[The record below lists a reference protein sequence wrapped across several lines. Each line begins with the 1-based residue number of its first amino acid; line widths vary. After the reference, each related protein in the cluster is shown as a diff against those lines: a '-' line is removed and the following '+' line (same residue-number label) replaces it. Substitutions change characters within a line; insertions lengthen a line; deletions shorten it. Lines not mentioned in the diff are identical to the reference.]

1 MSDKIQN
8 KYIEEYKDVKPSAEF
23 LDRLT
28 LTLEQE
34 RANKKRSNIKM
45 VRRVASIAAC
55 LVVAVA
61 AGVLILHNTK
71 PSSTGDASSTTDSS
85 PDNPNSSVNNS
96 VNIYGDNTAISGQ
109 PIKIDEWDTSSLTP
123 EEYAD
128 AMAQMLSSDSLS
140 YILKS
145 DSNSFVGADK
155 ISDDEIASLSEM
167 FRNASLTDKADD
179 SAERTYYM
187 AVFEDGLIIK
197 LSAVSDS
204 YVEIPSKDVFL
215 SVN

>member
-85 PDNPNSSVNNS
+85 PDTPNSSVNNS

-123 EEYAD
+123 EEYAA

>member
-85 PDNPNSSVNNS
+85 PDTPNSSVNNS

-155 ISDDEIASLSEM
+155 ISDEEIASLSEM
-167 FRNASLTDKADD
+167 FRNAALTDKADD

>member
-1 MSDKIQN
+1 MSDKIQS

-34 RANKKRSNIKM
+34 RAKKKRSKIKL
-45 VRRVASIAAC
+45 VRSVASIAAC

-61 AGVLILHNTK
+61 AGVLILNNTK
-71 PSSTGDASSTTDSS
+71 PSSTASSSTDSS
-85 PDNPNSSVNNS
+85 EIPNSLINNN

-109 PIKIDEWDTSSLTP
+109 PIKIDEWDTSTLSP
-123 EEYAD
+123 DEYAD

-145 DSNSFVGADK
+145 DSNNFVGADR
-155 ISDDEIASLSEM
+155 IDDDEISSLSQM
-167 FRNASLTDKADD
+167 FKNATLTDKADD

-197 LSAVSDS
+197 LSTVSDS

>member
-1 MSDKIQN
+1 MSDKIQS
-8 KYIEEYKDVKPSAEF
+8 KYIEEYKDVKPSTEF
-23 LDRLT
+23 LDKLT

-34 RANKKRSNIKM
+34 QAKKKRSKIKL
-45 VRRVASIAAC
+45 VRSVASIAAC

-61 AGVLILHNTK
+61 AGVLILNNTK
-71 PSSTGDASSTTDSS
+71 PSSTASSSTDSS
-85 PDNPNSSVNNS
+85 EIPNSSINNN

-109 PIKIDEWDTSSLTP
+109 PIKIDEWDTSTLSP
-123 EEYAD
+123 DEYAD

-145 DSNSFVGADK
+145 DSNNFVGADR
-155 ISDDEIASLSEM
+155 IGDDEISSLSQM
-167 FRNASLTDKADD
+167 FKNATLTDKADD
-179 SAERTYYM
+179 SATRTYYM

-197 LSAVSDS
+197 LSTVSDS

>member
-28 LTLEQE
+28 QTLEQE

-71 PSSTGDASSTTDSS
+71 PSSTGEASSTTDSS
-85 PDNPNSSVNNS
+85 SDTPNSSVNNS
-96 VNIYGDNTAISGQ
+96 VNIYGDNTAITGQ
-109 PIKIDEWDTSSLTP
+109 QIKVDEWDTSSLTP

-145 DSNSFVGADK
+145 DSNSFVGADR
-155 ISDDEIASLSEM
+155 ISDGEIASLSEM
-167 FRNASLTDKADD
+167 FRNATLTDKADD

-197 LSAVSDS
+197 LSTVSDS

>member
-8 KYIEEYKDVKPSAEF
+8 KYIEEFKDIKPSAEF

-34 RANKKRSNIKM
+34 QANKKRSKIKM

-61 AGVLILHNTK
+61 AGVLIMNNTK
-71 PSSTGDASSTTDSS
+71 PSSTGKDSS
-85 PDNPNSSVNNS
+85 SVDSSAENPNGTINNS

-109 PIKIDEWDTSSLTP
+109 PIKIDEWDTNSLSP

-145 DSNSFVGADK
+145 DSNSFVGADR
-155 ISDDEIASLSEM
+155 ISDEEISSLADM
-167 FRNASLTDKADD
+167 FENATLTDKADD
-179 SAERTYYM
+179 SAERSYYM

-197 LSAVSDS
+197 LSTVSDS
-204 YVEIPSKDVFL
+204 YVEIPSKDVYL
-215 SVN
+215 SVK

>member
-1 MSDKIQN
+1 
-8 KYIEEYKDVKPSAEF
+8 
-23 LDRLT
+23 
-28 LTLEQE
+28 
-34 RANKKRSNIKM
+34 M

-85 PDNPNSSVNNS
+85 PDTPNSSVNNS
-96 VNIYGDNTAISGQ
+96 VNIYGDNTAITGQ

-128 AMAQMLSSDSLS
+128 AMAQMLSSDRLS
-140 YILKS
+140 YLLTS

-167 FRNASLTDKADD
+167 FKNATLTDKADD

>member
-28 LTLEQE
+28 QTLEQE

-45 VRRVASIAAC
+45 VRRIASIAAC

-85 PDNPNSSVNNS
+85 SDTPNSSVNNS

-145 DSNSFVGADK
+145 DSNSFVGADR

-167 FRNASLTDKADD
+167 FKNATLTDKADD

-187 AVFEDGLIIK
+187 AVFEDGFIIK

>member
-85 PDNPNSSVNNS
+85 PDTPNSSVNNS

-167 FRNASLTDKADD
+167 FRNATLTDKADD

>member
-1 MSDKIQN
+1 MSDKIQS

-23 LDRLT
+23 LDKLT

-34 RANKKRSNIKM
+34 RAKKKRSKIKL
-45 VRRVASIAAC
+45 VRSVASIAAC

-61 AGVLILHNTK
+61 AGVLILNNTK
-71 PSSTGDASSTTDSS
+71 PSSTASSSTDSS
-85 PDNPNSSVNNS
+85 EIPNSSINNS

-109 PIKIDEWDTSSLTP
+109 PIKIDEWDTSTLSP
-123 EEYAD
+123 NEYAD

-145 DSNSFVGADK
+145 DSNNFVGADR
-155 ISDDEIASLSEM
+155 IDDDEIASLSQM
-167 FRNASLTDKADD
+167 FKNATLTDKADD

-187 AVFEDGLIIK
+187 TVFEDGLIIK
-197 LSAVSDS
+197 LSTVSDS

>member
-28 LTLEQE
+28 QTLEQE
-34 RANKKRSNIKM
+34 RANKKRSKIKM
-45 VRRVASIAAC
+45 ARRVASIAAC

-85 PDNPNSSVNNS
+85 LDTPNSSVNNS

-145 DSNSFVGADK
+145 DSNSFVGADR

-167 FRNASLTDKADD
+167 FRNATLTDKADD

>member
-85 PDNPNSSVNNS
+85 PDTPNSSVNNS
-96 VNIYGDNTAISGQ
+96 VNIYGDNTAITGQ

-167 FRNASLTDKADD
+167 FKNATLTDKADD

>member
-1 MSDKIQN
+1 MSDKIQS

-23 LDRLT
+23 LDKLT

-34 RANKKRSNIKM
+34 QAKKKRSKIKL
-45 VRRVASIAAC
+45 VRSVASIAAC

-61 AGVLILHNTK
+61 AGVLILNNTK
-71 PSSTGDASSTTDSS
+71 PSSTASSSTDSS
-85 PDNPNSSVNNS
+85 EIPNSSINNN

-109 PIKIDEWDTSSLTP
+109 PIKIDEWDTSTLSP
-123 EEYAD
+123 DEYAD
-128 AMAQMLSSDSLS
+128 AMVQMLSSDSLS

-145 DSNSFVGADK
+145 DSNNFVGADR
-155 ISDDEIASLSEM
+155 IGDDEIASLSQM
-167 FRNASLTDKADD
+167 FKNATLTDKADD

-197 LSAVSDS
+197 LATVSDS

>member
-1 MSDKIQN
+1 MSDKIQS

-34 RANKKRSNIKM
+34 RAKKKRSKIKL
-45 VRRVASIAAC
+45 VRSVASIAAC

-61 AGVLILHNTK
+61 AGVLILNNTK
-71 PSSTGDASSTTDSS
+71 PSSTASSSTDSS
-85 PDNPNSSVNNS
+85 EIPNSSINNN

-109 PIKIDEWDTSSLTP
+109 PIKIDEWDTSTLSP
-123 EEYAD
+123 DEYAD

-145 DSNSFVGADK
+145 DSNNFVGADR
-155 ISDDEIASLSEM
+155 IDDDEISSLSQM
-167 FRNASLTDKADD
+167 FKNATLTDKVDD

-197 LSAVSDS
+197 LSTVSDS

>member
-28 LTLEQE
+28 QTLEQE
-34 RANKKRSNIKM
+34 QANKKRSNIKM

-85 PDNPNSSVNNS
+85 PDTPNSSVNNS
-96 VNIYGDNTAISGQ
+96 VNIYGDNTAITGQ
-109 PIKIDEWDTSSLTP
+109 QIKVDEWDTSSLTP

-167 FRNASLTDKADD
+167 FKNATLTDKADD

>member
-1 MSDKIQN
+1 MSDKIQS

-23 LDRLT
+23 LDKLT

-34 RANKKRSNIKM
+34 RAKKKRSKIKL
-45 VRRVASIAAC
+45 VRSVASIAAC

-61 AGVLILHNTK
+61 AGVLILNNTK
-71 PSSTGDASSTTDSS
+71 PSSTASSSTDSS
-85 PDNPNSSVNNS
+85 EIPNSSINNS

-109 PIKIDEWDTSSLTP
+109 PIKIDEWDTSTLSP
-123 EEYAD
+123 DEYAD

-145 DSNSFVGADK
+145 DSNNFVGADR
-155 ISDDEIASLSEM
+155 IDDDEIASLSQM
-167 FRNASLTDKADD
+167 FKNATLTDKADD

-197 LSAVSDS
+197 LSTVSDS

>member
-28 LTLEQE
+28 QTLEQE
-34 RANKKRSNIKM
+34 RANQKRSNIKM

-85 PDNPNSSVNNS
+85 PDTPNSSVNNS

-155 ISDDEIASLSEM
+155 ISDEEIASLSEM
-167 FRNASLTDKADD
+167 FKNATLTDKADD

>member
-1 MSDKIQN
+1 MSDKIQS

-23 LDRLT
+23 LDKLT

-34 RANKKRSNIKM
+34 RAKKKRSKIKL
-45 VRRVASIAAC
+45 VRSVASIAAC

-61 AGVLILHNTK
+61 AGVLILNNTK
-71 PSSTGDASSTTDSS
+71 PSSTASSSTDSS
-85 PDNPNSSVNNS
+85 EIPNSSINNN

-109 PIKIDEWDTSSLTP
+109 PIKIDEWDTSTLSP
-123 EEYAD
+123 DEYAD

-145 DSNSFVGADK
+145 GSNNFVGADR
-155 ISDDEIASLSEM
+155 IGDDEISSLSDM
-167 FRNASLTDKADD
+167 FKNATLTDKVDD

-197 LSAVSDS
+197 LSTVSDS

>member
-28 LTLEQE
+28 QTLEQE
-34 RANKKRSNIKM
+34 QANKKRSKIKM

-85 PDNPNSSVNNS
+85 PDTPNSSVNNS

-145 DSNSFVGADK
+145 DSNSFVGADR

-167 FRNASLTDKADD
+167 FRNATLTDKADD

>member
-34 RANKKRSNIKM
+34 QANKKRSNIKM

-55 LVVAVA
+55 LVIAVA
-61 AGVLILHNTK
+61 AGVLILNNTK
-71 PSSTGDASSTTDSS
+71 PSSTGEASSTTDSS
-85 PDNPNSSVNNS
+85 ADTPNSSVNNS
-96 VNIYGDNTAISGQ
+96 VNIYGDNTAITGQ
-109 PIKIDEWDTSSLTP
+109 QIKVDEWDTSSLSP

-128 AMAQMLSSDSLS
+128 AMAQMLSGDSLS

-145 DSNSFVGADK
+145 DSNSFVGADR
-155 ISDDEIASLSEM
+155 ISDGEIASLSDM
-167 FRNASLTDKADD
+167 FKNATLTDKADD

-187 AVFEDGLIIK
+187 AVFDDGLIIK

>member
-1 MSDKIQN
+1 MSDKIQS

-34 RANKKRSNIKM
+34 QAKKKRSKIKL
-45 VRRVASIAAC
+45 VRSVASIAAC

-61 AGVLILHNTK
+61 AGVLILNNTK
-71 PSSTGDASSTTDSS
+71 PSSTASSSTDSS
-85 PDNPNSSVNNS
+85 EIPNSSINNN

-109 PIKIDEWDTSSLTP
+109 PIKIDEWDTSTLSP
-123 EEYAD
+123 DEYAD

-145 DSNSFVGADK
+145 GSNNFVGADR
-155 ISDDEIASLSEM
+155 IDDDEIASLSQM
-167 FRNASLTDKADD
+167 FKNATLTDKADD

-197 LSAVSDS
+197 LSTVSDS

>member
-28 LTLEQE
+28 QTLEQE
-34 RANKKRSNIKM
+34 QANKKRSNIKM

-85 PDNPNSSVNNS
+85 PDTPNSSVNNS

-145 DSNSFVGADK
+145 DSNSFVGADR

-167 FRNASLTDKADD
+167 FRNAALTDKADD

>member
-1 MSDKIQN
+1 MSDRIQN
-8 KYIEEYKDVKPSAEF
+8 KYVEEYKEINPSAEF

-28 LTLEQE
+28 LALEQE
-34 RANKKRSNIKM
+34 QAKKKRSKIKM
-45 VRRVASIAAC
+45 VRAVASIAAC

-61 AGVLILHNTK
+61 AGVLILNNTK
-71 PSSTGDASSTTDSS
+71 PSRTGTSSTDSS
-85 PDNPNSSVNNS
+85 TENPNSSINNS

-109 PIKIDEWDTSSLTP
+109 PIKIDEWDTSTLSP

-128 AMAQMLSSDSLS
+128 AMAQMLSGDSLS

-155 ISDDEIASLSEM
+155 ISDDEISSLSDM
-167 FRNASLTDKADD
+167 FKNAVLTDKADE
-179 SAERTYYM
+179 SVERTYYM

-197 LSAVSDS
+197 LSTVSDS

-215 SVN
+215 NAD

>member
-28 LTLEQE
+28 QTLEQE
-34 RANKKRSNIKM
+34 QANKKRSNIKM

-85 PDNPNSSVNNS
+85 PDTPNSSVNNS

-128 AMAQMLSSDSLS
+128 AMAQMFSSDSLS

-145 DSNSFVGADK
+145 DSNSFVGADR

-167 FRNASLTDKADD
+167 FRNASLTDKAED
-179 SAERTYYM
+179 SAVRTYYM